1 MKKFRIVAGTPEGV
15 GRDTRYYVEKQERFL
30 FIPYWTAVRDYEGS
44 DPVVGHA
51 VYFYDLSEAKQFIKN
66 YREAKSEIVYEE

>member
-15 GRDTRYYVEKQERFL
+15 GRTRYYVQKRERFL
-30 FIPYWTAVRDYEGS
+30 FIPYWTDVRDYGS

-51 VYFYDLSEAKQFIKN
+51 VYFYNLSDAKQFIKN